1 MKFLYGRN
9 EESSG
14 ISVVDNVFH
23 GVMDEEGCGAIRE
36 KFAVLS
42 KGVLGF
48 ESLTRGWIGR
58 SAAG

>member
-42 KGVLGF
+42 SFLYSPMNWFKITVC
-48 ESLTRGWIGR
+48 SH
-58 SAAG
+58 